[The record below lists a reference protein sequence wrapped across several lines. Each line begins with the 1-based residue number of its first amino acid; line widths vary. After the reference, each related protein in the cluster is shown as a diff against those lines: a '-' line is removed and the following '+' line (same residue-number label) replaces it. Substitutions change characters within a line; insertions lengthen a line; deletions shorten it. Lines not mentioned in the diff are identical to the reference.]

1 MEPFTHAFASLA
13 IARVFRQRLPRFGT
27 TLLVIAGVA
36 PDLDYA
42 SYFAGPSAFL
52 ALHRS
57 ALHSIAG
64 AAVLS
69 CALAALFPFVGA
81 KSSGPQ
87 NPRKQLPPPTF
98 SIAFALCA
106 VGVIAHDLLDL
117 CSGEGI
123 QWLWPFRTHWSHW
136 NLAESFDPWA
146 LLILVAG
153 LLIPQ
158 LFRLVSEEVG
168 ARKKNGSGAAVFT
181 LLLLLAYFGARA
193 YFQKRVTDLLLSAEF
208 HGREPLS
215 AGAFPSSTNPLS
227 WRGVVSTDNTLEEIG
242 VSLAPGADFNPDRS
256 LTHYKPPDSPPL
268 DTAEKSHTAQ
278 RFLRYAEFPL
288 ASVFRREDG
297 YRVELRDLRFPEGDQ
312 SPANLIVRIEL
323 DASFHI
329 VRQQLRYASAVGSN

>member
-1 MEPFTHAFASLA
+1 MTSLA
-13 IARVFRQRLPRFGT
+13 LARVFQPRLPRFGT
-27 TLLVIAGVA
+27 VLLVTAGVT

-42 SYFAGPSAFL
+42 SYFAGPSGFL

-64 AAVLS
+64 GAALI
-69 CALAALFPFVGA
+69 CALAALFLFVGT
-81 KSSGPQ
+81 KSSAPQ
-87 NPRKQLPPPTF
+87 NQRKQLPPPTF
-98 SIAFALCA
+98 LIAFALCA
-106 VGVIAHDLLDL
+106 LGIVAHDFLDL

-123 QWLWPFRTHWSHW
+123 QWLWPFRVHWSHW

-168 ARKKNGSGAAVFT
+168 ARKKIGSGAAVFT
-181 LLLLLAYFGARA
+181 LLLLVAYFGARA
-193 YFQKRVTDLLLSAEF
+193 YFHARAVDLLLSSEF
-208 HGREPLS
+208 HVREPLS
-215 AGAFPSSTNPLS
+215 AGAFPSSTDPLT
-227 WRGVVSTDNTLEEIG
+227 WRGVVSTDNTLEEIE
-242 VSLAPGADFNPDRS
+242 VSLAPGVDFNADRS

-268 DTAEKSHTAQ
+268 DTAEKSQTAQ

-297 YRVELRDLRFPEGDQ
+297 YRVELRDLRFSATDQ
-312 SPANLIVRIEL
+312 SASNLVVRVELSAEFQIVRE
-323 DASFHI
+323 
-329 VRQQLRYASAVGSN
+329 QLRFASSGEE

>member
-1 MEPFTHAFASLA
+1 LEPFTHALASLA
-13 IARVFRQRLPRFGT
+13 IARVFRQRLPRFGSA
-27 TLLVIAGVA
+27 LLVTAGVA
-36 PDLDYA
+36 PDLDYV

-52 ALHRS
+52 ELHRS
-57 ALHSIAG
+57 VLHSIAG

-69 CALAALFPFVGA
+69 CALAALFLFVGTKFSA
-81 KSSGPQ
+81 PK

-98 SIAFALCA
+98 LIAFALCA
-106 VGVIAHDLLDL
+106 VGILAHDLLDL

-123 QWLWPFRTHWSHW
+123 QWFWPFRMHWSHW

-168 ARKKNGSGAAVFT
+168 ARKKDGIGAAVFT
-181 LLLLLAYFGARA
+181 LLLLAAYFGARA
-193 YFQKRVTDLLLSAEF
+193 YFHGRAVDLLLSAEF

-215 AGAFPSSTNPLS
+215 AGAFPSSTDPLT
-227 WRGVVSTDNTLEEIG
+227 WRGLVSTDNTLEEIE

-268 DTAEKSHTAQ
+268 DTAEKSQIAQ

-297 YRVELRDLRFPEGDQ
+297 YRIELRDLRFAAGDQ
-312 SPANLIVRIEL
+312 SAANLIARIEL
-323 DASFHI
+323 DANLQI
-329 VRQQLRYASAVGSN
+329 VRQQLRYASSASN